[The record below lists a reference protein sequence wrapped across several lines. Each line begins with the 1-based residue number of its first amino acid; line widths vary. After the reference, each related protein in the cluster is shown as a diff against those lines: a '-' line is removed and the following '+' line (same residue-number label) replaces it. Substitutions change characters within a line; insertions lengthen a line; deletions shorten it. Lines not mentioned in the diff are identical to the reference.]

1 MSSFL
6 KGVLVI
12 NLGTPKS
19 PKNGDVFDF
28 LNEFLTDGRV
38 IDLPYL
44 KRQLLVRGIIV
55 PFRYK
60 NSANTYRKIWHPEKG
75 SPLMYH
81 SLEFMEKFRKK
92 LPAGYVA
99 ELAMRYEQPSI
110 ESALEKLRVQNISE
124 LIVFPMYPQY
134 ASSSTGTVLQK
145 VLEGVAK
152 WNNIPHVQVISHL
165 YQDENFLQSFVS
177 NIRKYDISQYDHF
190 LFSYHGVPLRHI
202 KDADVSGQHCQQN
215 GAGACCDQITSCNHM
230 CYRAQCVATTNALA
244 ERIGLSKDQYSI
256 SFQSR
261 LGKEEW
267 VQPYTSDV
275 ISQLAKEG
283 KKKVLV
289 SCPAFVADCLETIF
303 EIGVEYAEEFEEQG
317 GEKLQLVES
326 LNSSD
331 QWVDTVVQLVT
342 SKK

>member
-6 KGVLVI
+6 KGVLII

-19 PKNGDVFDF
+19 PKNGDVFNY
-28 LNEFLTDGRV
+28 LNEFLTDERV

-60 NSANTYRKIWHPEKG
+60 NSAKTYREIWHPEKG

-81 SLEFMEKFRKK
+81 SLEFMEKFNKN
-92 LPAGYVA
+92 LPEGYVA

-110 ESALEKLRVQNISE
+110 ESALEKLRLQNITD

-145 VLEGVAK
+145 VMEVVAK
-152 WNNIPHVQVISHL
+152 WNNIPHVQVISHY

-202 KDADVSGQHCQQN
+202 KDADVSGSHCQQN
-215 GAGACCDQITSCNHM
+215 GASGCCDQITSCNHM
-230 CYRAQCVATTNALA
+230 CYRAQCVATTHALA
-244 ERIGLSKDQYSI
+244 SHLGLTKDQFSI

-267 VQPYTSDV
+267 VMPYTSDV
-275 ISQLAKEG
+275 ISHLAQQG

-289 SCPAFVADCLETIF
+289 ACPAFVADCLETIY
-303 EIGVEYAEEFEEQG
+303 EIGVEYAEEFAEQG

-326 LNSSD
+326 LNASD
-331 QWVDTVVQLVT
+331 QWVDTVIQLVT
-342 SKK
+342 AKN